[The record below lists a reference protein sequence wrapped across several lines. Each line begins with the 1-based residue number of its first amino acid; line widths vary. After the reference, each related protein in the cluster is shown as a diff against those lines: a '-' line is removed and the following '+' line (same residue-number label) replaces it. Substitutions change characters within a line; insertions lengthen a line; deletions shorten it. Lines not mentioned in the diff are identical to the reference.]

1 MAINTLAFKEQF
13 TDKLDKAIVQKAV
26 TGFFADN
33 DLGAKFIDAATVSIP
48 ELTVAGL
55 TNYNKDTGFN
65 RGAVT
70 VSRRTVTLAMDRART
85 FSIDAVDSSD
95 TGIADI
101 AGKTAAEVVRTQ
113 SVPEVDAYVLSK
125 LGAYAKTNSQTVS
138 IGTSSTLE
146 ADIIKMFNDAQTKIG
161 DALDFDEN
169 LVCFVD
175 SKVWA
180 AMCNSTAISKQIVVS
195 DFKRGEINTKV
206 KTLNDVAIIP
216 VSGSRMYT
224 AYTFNDGT
232 TSGQT
237 AGGFA
242 KTSAAEHIGML
253 MLPKAA
259 CQLVRKHE
267 VTRIFS
273 PDENQTA
280 NAWKI
285 DYRIHYDA
293 FINNPYKTGI
303 YAYTYA
309 QATQNA
315 GGGTGG

>member
-1 MAINTLAFKEQF
+1 MAINTLAFKTQF
-13 TDKLDKAIVQKAV
+13 SEKMDKAIVQKAV
-26 TGFFADN
+26 TGIFVDN

-48 ELTVAGL
+48 DLKVAGL
-55 TNYNKDTGFN
+55 ADYDRDTGFN
-65 RGAVT
+65 RGAVSVT
-70 VSRRTVTLAMDRART
+70 HRTVKLEMDRART
-85 FSIDAVDSSD
+85 FIIDRVDGGD

-125 LGAYAKTNSQTVS
+125 LGAYAKNNGQTVS
-138 IGTSSTLE
+138 VGASSSLE
-146 ADIIKMFNDAQTKIG
+146 ADIIKMFNEAQVAIG
-161 DALDFDEN
+161 DALDYGED

-180 AMCNSTAISKQIVVS
+180 AMCNSTAISKQIVTS
-195 DFKRGEINTKV
+195 DFKRGEVNTKI
-206 KTLNDVAIIP
+206 KMLNDVALIP

-224 AYTFNDGT
+224 AFTFNNGT
-232 TSGQT
+232 TDGQT
-237 AGGFA
+237 SGGFV
-242 KTSAAEHIGML
+242 KTSSAEHIGML

-267 VTRIFS
+267 VTRIFT
-273 PDENQTA
+273 PEENQTA
-280 NAWKI
+280 DAWKI

-309 QATQNA
+309 Q
-315 GGGTGG
+315 G